1 CGGNPIAQ
9 MQRCVL
15 VIGPIQATTQ
25 YGEFVSEDISLNHS
39 LEVRDQEARIEL
51 IVQGVV
57 DGHGLHHRAVDPRGV
72 SVGDPSGL
80 LGQTNGFTEIWIGPQ
95 SHRSHPHRSPVSVR
109 PLPSELATGGFLP
122 PGASEDTLENRGDT
136 GPVTPMWFRL
146 PFPGESQRQVL
157 PGEATALE

>member
-1 CGGNPIAQ
+1 
-9 MQRCVL
+9 
-15 VIGPIQATTQ
+15 
-25 YGEFVSEDISLNHS
+25 
-39 LEVRDQEARIEL
+39 
-51 IVQGVV
+51 
-57 DGHGLHHRAVDPRGV
+57 HRAVDPRGV

-122 PGASEDTLENRGDT
+122 PGAIEDTLEIRGDT

-146 PFPGESQRQVL
+146 PFPGESQRHVL
-157 PGEATALE
+157 PGEATALEYRLGKRERHRCVIRIRKDESTSQQVVDGRVGHGSLAFVG